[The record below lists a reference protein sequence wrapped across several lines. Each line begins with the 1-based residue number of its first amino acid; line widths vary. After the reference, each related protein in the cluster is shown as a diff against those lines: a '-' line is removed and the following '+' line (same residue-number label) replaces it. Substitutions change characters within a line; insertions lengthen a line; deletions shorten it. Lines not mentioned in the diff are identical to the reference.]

1 MEAPF
6 VFCLWKNPD
15 LYDDYRQVNEGKDE
29 TIKTVDAQFYFYLG
43 RALFNQGFRTFDNIT
58 VNSYLKDKKALQDQF
73 EKYGGYKEVE
83 NLKQLVDADNVEA
96 YFDKIAKL
104 NALSALCENFFKTF
118 SKVEAFDRMSS
129 QDIYDYFDYQLNTI
143 SLATS
148 HQASVEDLTLDESFV
163 DECDRGETVG
173 LSYGRAC
180 PILNYMTLGVPLGD
194 LYMIG
199 GHSGVGKSSFA
210 FENMVIPMALDG
222 IKVAII
228 SNEMKSITYKQ
239 LLCVHIL
246 TYELNYWGITRKHL
260 KTGHFNA
267 EQKEMLRKAAEISKQ
282 KFSNIVFI
290 KLFDND
296 MNKVMK
302 SIKRLA
308 KRGYQAF
315 IWDTMKSDDSMDNE
329 MYRQLLVNSRKLFQ
343 LASKENVAIIPTYQL
358 ALHMLN
364 QRYLDASC
372 LANGKQIK
380 EVFSEMVYMRHL
392 WQDEYTGQ
400 KYDCKAFEFIRDSSG
415 KFTKSKNYFNLDP
428 DKKYVV
434 AFLDKTRNDE
444 DKQQILYEVNFRYNR
459 WRELGYC
466 TIQNDH
472 RQIR

>member
-1 MEAPF
+1 M
-6 VFCLWKNPD
+6 
-15 LYDDYRQVNEGKDE
+15 YDDFKQVNEGKDE
-29 TIKTVDAQFYFYLG
+29 TIKTTDAQFYFYLG
-43 RALFNQGFRTFDNIT
+43 RALYNQGFRTFDNIT
-58 VNSYLKDKKALQDQF
+58 VNTYLKDKAALRDQF

-83 NLKQLVDADNVEA
+83 NLKQLVDPENVEA

-104 NALSALCENFFKTF
+104 NALTALCENYFNTF
-118 SKVEAFDRMSS
+118 SKIEAFDRMSS

-148 HQASVEDLTLDESFV
+148 HQAAVESLTLDDSFV
-163 DECDRGETVG
+163 EECDRGETVG

-180 PILNYMTLGVPLGD
+180 PILNYMTLGAPLGD
-194 LYMIG
+194 LFMIG

-228 SNEMKSITYKQ
+228 SNEMRSMTYKQ

-246 TYELNYWGITRKHL
+246 TYDLNYWGITRKHL
-260 KTGHFNA
+260 KTGHFNE
-267 EQKEMLRKAAEISKQ
+267 EQKEMLQKASEISKQ
-282 KFSNIVFI
+282 KFHNIAFI

-400 KYDCKAFEFIRDSSG
+400 KYDCKAFEFMRDSNG

-434 AFLDKTRNDE
+434 VFLDKTRNDE
-444 DKQQILYEVNFRYNR
+444 DKQQVLYEVNFRYNR

-466 TIQNDH
+466 SIQNEH
-472 RQIR
+472 KQLR